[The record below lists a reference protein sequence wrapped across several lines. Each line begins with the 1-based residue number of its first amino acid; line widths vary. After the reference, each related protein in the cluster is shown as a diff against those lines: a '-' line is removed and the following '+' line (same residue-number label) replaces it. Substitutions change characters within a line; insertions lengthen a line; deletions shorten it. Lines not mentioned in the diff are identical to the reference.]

1 MAKKCKCECPECMPE
16 WLATFGDL
24 MSLLLCFFV
33 LLLSMSTMDAKKV
46 KEAIG
51 SLAGALSV
59 LEGGTQTEVSRERIQ
74 KATPIKKTEETA
86 QSVNKLKAAV
96 TEFKQL
102 TKGGKGAN
110 FILQEGEKGFFI
122 RLPADITFAPGSATI
137 NNTDALLFLKRI
149 SVIIN
154 QYLPKNVEIQIKG
167 YTDNMP
173 PPPASPY
180 TDNWELS
187 AQRAISVLRI
197 LIKNGVNPKQLS
209 AAAYGQYHPIASNV
223 TPQGRAKNRRVE
235 IWFFSSKN
243 SVAKT
248 KKSILD
254 NMQK

>member
-74 KATPIKKTEETA
+74 KATPIEKTEETA
-86 QSVNKLKAAV
+86 QTVNKLRAAI

-102 TKGGKGAN
+102 SQGGRGAN
-110 FILQEGEKGFFI
+110 FVLEEGEKGFFI
-122 RLPADITFAPGSATI
+122 RLPADITFAPGSAKITS
-137 NNTDALLFLKRI
+137 TDTLLFLKRI
-149 SVIIN
+149 SIIIKE
-154 QYLPKNVEIQIKG
+154 YLPKNIQIQVRG

-173 PPPASPY
+173 PPPTSPY

-187 AQRAISVLRI
+187 AARAISVLRV

-209 AAAYGQYHPIASNV
+209 AAAYGQYHPIASNA
-223 TPQGRAKNRRVE
+223 TPEGRAKNRRVE
-235 IWFFSSKN
+235 IWFFATQSN
-243 SVAKT
+243 VRTAP
-248 KKSILD
+248 KSILD
-254 NMQK
+254 KMQQ